1 MVVYSIDKSINI
13 RMSDKMSDEIHKLY
27 MKYFNREIKKDTMTG
42 KLYFIDYNRNIIF
55 IDE

>member
-1 MVVYSIDKSINI
+1 MA
-13 RMSDKMSDEIHKLY
+13 DEIHKLY
-27 MKYFNREIKKDTMTG
+27 MKYFNREIKKDIMTG